1 VNHLY
6 YGDNLVVL
14 RESIPAESVDLICLD
29 PPFNSKRDYN
39 LLFKSPK
46 GQQSE
51 AQIEAFK
58 DSWHWGD
65 QAEGEFD
72 EILHQGNTDVAEM
85 MKAMRSFLGE
95 NDMMAY
101 LTMMA
106 NRLLELHR
114 VLKPTG
120 SLYLH
125 CDPTASH
132 YLKILTDAVFGKEY
146 FKNEISWQRALV
158 KGDARRKYGTLHDII
173 FYYTKSRDYILSI
186 PRRPSDQEYLSRF
199 DLDDND
205 GKGQY
210 HSAPLD
216 SPNPRPNL
224 TYEYRGYSPP
234 GKGWRVSLAE
244 MKRLDSQDRLIFPK
258 SKNGRIR
265 RKLYLSDAP
274 GPPIGD
280 TWTDILGLGAGQD
293 ERLGYP
299 TQKPLALL
307 ERIIAASSNEGD
319 VVLDP
324 FCGCGTAVQA
334 AEKLKRKW
342 IGIDITC
349 LAIGLIEKRL
359 KDAFKDEC
367 KSRSTA
373 RRRIWN
379 RLAIWRRGTSTS
391 SNGGRLLW

>member
-1 VNHLY
+1 
-6 YGDNLVVL
+6 
-14 RESIPAESVDLICLD
+14 
-29 PPFNSKRDYN
+29 
-39 LLFKSPK
+39 
-46 GQQSE
+46 
-51 AQIEAFK
+51 
-58 DSWHWGD
+58 
-65 QAEGEFD
+65 
-72 EILHQGNTDVAEM
+72 
-85 MKAMRSFLGE
+85 
-95 NDMMAY
+95 
-101 LTMMA
+101 
-106 NRLLELHR
+106 
-114 VLKPTG
+114 
-120 SLYLH
+120 
-125 CDPTASH
+125 
-132 YLKILTDAVFGKEY
+132 
-146 FKNEISWQRALV
+146 
-158 KGDARRKYGTLHDII
+158 
-173 FYYTKSRDYILSI
+173 
-186 PRRPSDQEYLSRF
+186 
-199 DLDDND
+199 
-205 GKGQY
+205 
-210 HSAPLD
+210 
-216 SPNPRPNL
+216 
-224 TYEYRGYSPP
+224 
-234 GKGWRVSLAE
+234 

-324 FCGCGTAVQA
+324 FCGCGTAVHA

-349 LAIGLIEKRL
+349 LANGLIEKRL